1 MDKEKQFAQILS
13 DTLILARKQK
23 NNITRSQIAH
33 AFAPLAFNDAQL
45 AELETYFAGR
55 KITVSD
61 KLGAASEPGKI
72 VSVGGYREEQRSAHL
87 RAYIDAVN
95 KKRRLTGEE
104 GRACYELVKA
114 GDAEAKNRFIE
125 HFLPLVA
132 DIARLYEEQGVYPE
146 DLIGEGNVA
155 LVTGVTLLGATE
167 TFEEAEEALT
177 QMMMNAMEDLIRR
190 TTKAEADDR
199 KALGRVQEVADKAK
213 ELAEEYRRD
222 LTVEELLD
230 ETGWDRAQ
238 VEQILRLSPGGLD
251 GLTDTPP
258 V

>member
-23 NNITRSQIAH
+23 NRITRSQIAT
-33 AFAPLAFNDAQL
+33 AFAPLAFNEVQT
-45 AELETYFAGR
+45 AEIENYLSER
-55 KITVSD
+55 KIAVLD
-61 KLGAASEPGKI
+61 ALEDGRAEPGK
-72 VSVGGYREEQRSAHL
+72 VRQVRGLREEQRSAHL
-87 RAYIDAVN
+87 TAYIDAVN
-95 KKRRLTGEE
+95 KKRHLSDAEA
-104 GRACYELVKA
+104 RACYERVKA
-114 GDAEAKNRFIE
+114 GEKAAQHELIE

-155 LVTGVTLLGATE
+155 LVTGVTLLEATE
-167 TFEEAEEALT
+167 TFEDAEEALS

-199 KALGRVQEVADKAK
+199 KALARVQEVADKAR
-213 ELAEEYRRD
+213 ELAEEYRRN
-222 LTVEELLD
+222 LTVEELLE

-238 VEQILRLSPGGLD
+238 VEQILRLTPGGLED
-251 GLTDTPP
+251 
-258 V
+258 VWRFAN

>member
-1 MDKEKQFAQILS
+1 MDREKQFAQILS
-13 DTLILARKQK
+13 DTLILARRQK
-23 NNITRSQIAH
+23 NRITHTQIET
-33 AFAPLAFNDAQL
+33 AFAPLSFNDAQF
-45 AELETYFAGR
+45 AELESYFATR
-55 KITVSD
+55 KIAVLDTIAEQV
-61 KLGAASEPGKI
+61 EPGR
-72 VSVGGYREEQRSAHL
+72 VAQREGLREEQRSAHL
-87 RAYIDAVN
+87 KAYLDAVN
-95 KKRRLTGEE
+95 KKRRLT
-104 GRACYELVKA
+104 
-114 GDAEAKNRFIE
+114 DAEAKDCYERVMAGDRAAQHEMIE

-155 LVTGVTLLGATE
+155 LVTGVTLLEATE
-167 TFEEAEEALT
+167 SFEQAEEALS

-199 KALGRVQEVADKAK
+199 KALNRVQEVADKAR

-222 LTVEELLD
+222 LTVEELLE

-238 VEQILRLSPGGLD
+238 VEQILRITPGGIE
-251 GLTDTPP
+251 GLTGVSP